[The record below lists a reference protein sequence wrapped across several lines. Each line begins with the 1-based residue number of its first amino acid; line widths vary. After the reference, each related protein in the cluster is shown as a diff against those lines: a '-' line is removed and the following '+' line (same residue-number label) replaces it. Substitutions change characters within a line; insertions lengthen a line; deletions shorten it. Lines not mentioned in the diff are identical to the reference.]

1 MAFEPQRF
9 IHAANVRLDVPVSV
23 QSSETLT
30 DELRIA
36 FEDATLT
43 SFDDVIQSC
52 LAHRVDFLLL
62 SGNIFIEADRSLRA
76 RLALLNGFEALA
88 AEGIPVYVLPGD
100 ADPPEAWRAIPEL
113 PENVH
118 ICFSS
123 NPEPLEVVRDDR
135 TIATVSASMWYGE
148 TDSFGIRVI
157 AETEGGVQPF
167 RIASVSQ
174 AKYEESQRMAAMA
187 AESTDDLLDS
197 TLQNSALAEQLAA
210 QQKTHGTLVPLSG
223 KPRRRKPRR
232 NLDEISDGD
241 ADLLAETGN
250 DKDSASVA
258 QAEHEAD
265 EDSEF
270 NDGAEWEAGFVEFV
284 DETLR
289 EGRLNF
295 LALTGEL
302 QRTTLQRPLGTV
314 HCPGTTQPRNHLETT
329 EGCCSLV
336 EITEQGL
343 QRIRAIDTSSVDW
356 KDIEVRVASNTTLS
370 TMLQI
375 MKTRLMQQDVGSSDR
390 IWSVHWTLRCS
401 IPVLKEL
408 LQEDLAVAVAVELDE
423 LKRGTRIIRLLHN
436 LRLVPNDWQLP
447 DEKHLAQ
454 RYSAII
460 NHEDQLQETALQKMI
475 DEDSDLTVGWRHR
488 LNALISGLETEQ
500 ILARMRVDG
509 ADWFIPDLTEL
520 TDAVQSVD
528 HQQDGQE
535 NYASDVY
542 GDDEYADDGAEEDDQ
557 ADDEFSDDDAVDV
570 LMNSEQDEDDSL
582 YDDDQYDSESDE
594 DSDDEESQDVAGG
607 AA

>member
-52 LAHRVDFLLL
+52 LAHQVDFLLL

-88 AEGIPVYVLPGD
+88 ADGIPVYVLPGD

-135 TIATVSASMWYGE
+135 IIATVSASMWYGE

-210 QQKTHGTLVPLSG
+210 QQTTYGTLVPLSG
-223 KPRRRKPRR
+223 KPRRRRPRR
-232 NLDEISDGD
+232 NPDEISEGD

-250 DKDSASVA
+250 D
-258 QAEHEAD
+258 
-265 EDSEF
+265 EDSTGLSKEEHHA
-270 NDGAEWEAGFVEFV
+270 DDDWQVDDHAEWDAGFVEFV

-314 HCPGTTQPRNHLETT
+314 HCPGTTQPRNHFETT

-336 EITEQGL
+336 EINEQGL
-343 QRIRAIDTSSVDW
+343 QQIRAVDTSSVDW

-423 LKRGTRIIRLLHN
+423 LKRGRQVIRLLHN

-454 RYSAII
+454 RYSAIV
-460 NHEDQLQETALQKMI
+460 NDKDRLQESALQKLI

-488 LNALISGLETEQ
+488 LNALISGVETEQ

-520 TDAVQSVD
+520 TDAAQRFNPELD
-528 HQQDGQE
+528 P
-535 NYASDVY
+535 
-542 GDDEYADDGAEEDDQ
+542 GDDYAGDGSEDDQ
-557 ADDEFSDDDAVDV
+557 GDDEFSDDDAVDV
-570 LMNSEQDEDDSL
+570 LMNAEEDEDNSL

-594 DSDDEESQDVAGG
+594 DSDDDESQDAAGG